1 MGLLKEKDA
10 KQLRDAF
17 AQLPHE
23 VKLLFFTQEFE
34 CQHCQITRELVTE
47 LAGLSDK
54 ITLETY
60 NFVTDKQVVERY
72 NIDKIPAIVVLGERD
87 YGIRLYGVPA
97 GYEFATLVEDIID
110 VGRRDPGL
118 PAEIV
123 AALQKI
129 DKPVRLQVMVSPTC
143 PYCPRAVRTAHKF
156 AMIND
161 NIVGDMVEISEF
173 PFLAQKYDVQGV
185 PKTIINEKWDVVGAA
200 PEQQFLAKIQEAL
213 AG

>member
-123 AALQKI
+123 AALQKST
-129 DKPVRLQVMVSPTC
+129 SPC
-143 PYCPRAVRTAHKF
+143 ACR
-156 AMIND
+156 
-161 NIVGDMVEISEF
+161 
-173 PFLAQKYDVQGV
+173 
-185 PKTIINEKWDVVGAA
+185 
-200 PEQQFLAKIQEAL
+200 
-213 AG
+213 